1 MLRQLESSF
10 LLEQQFPKG
19 LFFPFTRDQAKPAV
33 RGKPRALPIAVQ
45 KFPQRPDA
53 SVINESIPLFY
64 IGQNRKGRWVVR
76 ESEGRS
82 GGLFLFKQWAVRF
95 ARRQSEPFGCAIM
108 FLAEPVELEINSDGK
123 CAGSLHSAKPLSHRK
138 QGDHGV
144 VAAVVAAWRK
154 LKGYIAHNTAAQRRN
169 REGDRTGL
177 VRRAIYAEFEER
189 RRSADGHFRSRHACR
204 RRDPGLAPLRRC

>member
-19 LFFPFTRDQAKPAV
+19 LFLPFTRDQAKSTV
-33 RGKPRALPIAVQ
+33 WRKPHPLPIAVQ
-45 KFPQRPDA
+45 NFPRRPDA

-108 FLAEPVELEINSDGK
+108 FLAEPVELEIDSDGK
-123 CAGSLHSAKPLSHRK
+123 CAGSVLPTEHSSYWERDDDA
-138 QGDHGV
+138 V
-144 VAAVVAAWRK
+144 VTVLVAAWRR
-154 LKGYIAHNTAAQRRN
+154 LKSLIAHNTAAQRRN
-169 REGDRTGL
+169 RQ
-177 VRRAIYAEFEER
+177 AIER
-189 RRSADGHFRSRHACR
+189 DLFGGQYTLSSKND
-204 RRDPGLAPLRRC
+204 DDLPMVL